1 MIKVF
6 LTFLLVFS
14 ISTMVKAQ
22 EEQTAI
28 EFQKELD
35 LQYRSPEESPLKNK
49 AKDFKGHDY
58 FPIDSTFRVKAQF
71 VRSLNAI
78 PFQMKT
84 TGNRLPVY
92 EKYGEAHF
100 TIHGKE
106 MILSI
111 YQGHKLRET
120 EEYKN
125 HLSLPFT
132 DKSNGE
138 ESYAGGRFID
148 LEIPDGEFIV
158 IDFNR
163 AYNPYCAYTTGYS
176 CVIPPVENDLDI
188 KILAGVM
195 KPK

>member
-1 MIKVF
+1 
-6 LTFLLVFS
+6 
-14 ISTMVKAQ
+14 MVKAQ

-35 LQYRSPEESPLKNK
+35 LQYRNPEESPLKNK